1 MRWAM
6 PDSEELAIVL
16 RDLAAILRFAAN
28 KKNLDVLSEAGFFG
42 RLAFAKIVGCGR
54 VEMWRGGF
62 RFEHICSRLFRL
74 AVPYW
79 FDHGSVSTSRSSNR
93 TCRSPASGS
102 RTRPHAFVHG
112 TSCPSLFKRTSPKCP
127 YRCESG

>member
-1 MRWAM
+1 
-6 PDSEELAIVL
+6 
-16 RDLAAILRFAAN
+16 
-28 KKNLDVLSEAGFFG
+28 
-42 RLAFAKIVGCGR
+42 
-54 VEMWRGGF
+54 MWRGGF
-62 RFEHICSRLFRL
+62 RFDHICSRLFRL

-112 TSCPSLFKRTSPKCP
+112 TSCPSLFTIAPPTALSAAIGVAPERWRRTLKDVVILASRHGVVVRIFGSLAWRSLTGLD
-127 YRCESG
+127 YRTD

>member
-1 MRWAM
+1 MLLGSITTQKE
-6 PDSEELAIVL
+6 PQQSIEITGVFYQL
-16 RDLAAILRFAAN
+16 
-28 KKNLDVLSEAGFFG
+28 
-42 RLAFAKIVGCGR
+42 GCGR

-74 AVPYW
+74 AVPHW
-79 FDHGSVSTSRSSNR
+79 SDHGSVSTSRSSNR

>member
-1 MRWAM
+1 M
-6 PDSEELAIVL
+6 PNGYFFVEIEITYP
-16 RDLAAILRFAAN
+16 AAFEAYRTSVSDIISAHGGKILVR
-28 KKNLDVLSEAGFFG
+28 G
-42 RLAFAKIVGCGR
+42 GR
-54 VEMWRGGF
+54 VGMWRGGF

-74 AVPYW
+74 AVPHW

-102 RTRPHAFVHG
+102 RTSPHAFAHA